1 MIAAHQ
7 GGGKAPASNTAREKF
22 LFDLLMTVQT
32 ERLILQT
39 TDGKQFALLSLE
51 EWQGFEIGDSDDFE
65 QEVQA
70 TTENSELLAFLAA
83 RRSGGPRVPLAEVK
97 KQLGLY

>member
-1 MIAAHQ
+1 MKVVTVTI
-7 GGGKAPASNTAREKF
+7 KEKF
-22 LFDLLMTVQT
+22 LFDLLMSIQT
-32 ERLILQT
+32 EGLILQT
-39 TDGKQFALLSLE
+39 TEGKQFALLSLE

-70 TTENSELLAFLAA
+70 TMDNQELLTFLAA

-97 KQLGLY
+97 KQLGLN